1 MGIRARILNTY
12 GISAPWL
19 APGVVLR
26 RASRNDLHG
35 SVDGRDPRA
44 GRPLVSCLAFRVAV
58 PWNVQCFDN
67 SRIMEE
73 TTIIKALAALAQ
85 PMRLRAFRAL
95 VMAGQ
100 AGLTPGTMADGLQAP
115 AATLSFHLK
124 ELTNA
129 GLVTQERSGRH
140 LIYRADYGC
149 MSEVLAYLTENC
161 CQGEPCV
168 AHARADCAC

>member
-1 MGIRARILNTY
+1 
-12 GISAPWL
+12 
-19 APGVVLR
+19 
-26 RASRNDLHG
+26 
-35 SVDGRDPRA
+35 
-44 GRPLVSCLAFRVAV
+44 
-58 PWNVQCFDN
+58 
-67 SRIMEE
+67 MEE
-73 TTIIKALAALAQ
+73 STAIKALAALAQ

-95 VMAGQ
+95 VVAGQ
-100 AGLTPGTMADGLQAP
+100 AGLTPGTMADGLQVP

-168 AHARADCAC
+168 ADAGDDCTC